1 MNTILQSM
9 RLPFL
14 LLTPICIFLAVSLLI
29 FNDVEFDYFNL
40 ALILIG
46 AISAHISV
54 NTLNE
59 YTDFKSGLDLMTKR
73 TDFSGGSGA
82 LPQNPEMLNAVLI
95 TGITALLITSIIG
108 LFFVWQFSVEILPLG
123 LIGLLL
129 VITYT
134 TWINKNPWL
143 CLIAPG
149 LGFGLLMLLGT
160 HFVLT
165 GQYSLQSFLI
175 ALIPFFLI
183 NNLLLLNQYPDIEA
197 DKKVGR
203 NHFPI
208 AFGVVKSNH
217 VYAISALA
225 VLVVIGVNI
234 YLNYLPVLALIA
246 LIPMPIAWFVWRGAM
261 KYQEN
266 IGSYPQFLGAN
277 VALTLLVP
285 LLLAIVLV
293 LAS

>member
-1 MNTILQSM
+1 MKTIFQSM

-40 ALILIG
+40 ALTLIG
-46 AISAHISV
+46 AIAAHISV

-59 YTDFKSGLDLMTKR
+59 YSDFKSGLDLMTKR

-108 LFFVWQFSVEILPLG
+108 LYFVWQFSVAILPLG
-123 LIGLLL
+123 LVGLLL

-160 HFVLT
+160 HFVLA
-165 GQYSLQSFLI
+165 GQYSLPSFLI
-175 ALIPFFLI
+175 ALVPFFLI

-208 AFGVVKSNH
+208 AFGVVKSNY
-217 VYAISALA
+217 VYAVSVLA
-225 VLVVIGVNI
+225 VLVVFGFNI

-266 IGSYPQFLGAN
+266 IGSYPQFLAAN